1 MHENK
6 QTMRTM
12 LRIIPFFIVIY
23 SFIYVAPFNAYPQ
36 TREIVGYVERARIY
50 PGNLSLRAKIDTG
63 AKTSSLNAPH
73 ISIFNRGKKQ
83 WVKFD
88 VVNQKGK
95 KIQIEKE
102 ILRSAEIKQNGI
114 LSFVSQKRPVIMLG
128 ICVGSTYKE
137 VEVNLVDR
145 SHFNYQLLIGRNF
158 LSGSFLVDPSL
169 TFSTKPKCKS
179 VLTN

>member
-1 MHENK
+1 
-6 QTMRTM
+6 M
-12 LRIIPFFIVIY
+12 LRRLPIFIFVFG
-23 SFIYVAPFNAYPQ
+23 FICLVPLSVYTQ

-73 ISIFNRGKKQ
+73 TSSFKRDNKQ
-83 WVKFD
+83 WVTFD
-88 VVNQKGK
+88 VINQKGK

-102 ILRSAEIKQNGI
+102 IFRSAEIKQNGI
-114 LSFVSQKRPVIMLG
+114 LSKESQKRPVIMLG
-128 ICVGSTYKE
+128 ICLGSVYKE

-158 LSGSFLVDPSL
+158 LINSFLVDPSL
-169 TFSTKPKCKS
+169 TFSTKPKCTGVMNK
-179 VLTN
+179 